1 MVHALLPCT
10 IRRCI
15 SHPPGAVFKLDCSK
29 AKRVPIIVPIVPIVP
44 IIMAIVPIIV
54 PIVPIVPII
63 MAIVPII
70 VQTSDNV
77 TVNVLCKC

>member
-54 PIVPIVPII
+54 
-63 MAIVPII
+63 
-70 VQTSDNV
+70 QTSDNV